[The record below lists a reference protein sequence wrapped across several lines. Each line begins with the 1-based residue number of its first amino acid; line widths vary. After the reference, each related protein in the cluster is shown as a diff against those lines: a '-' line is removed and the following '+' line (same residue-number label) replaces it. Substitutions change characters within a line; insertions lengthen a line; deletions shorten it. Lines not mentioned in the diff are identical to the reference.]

1 MSADT
6 SSGSTE
12 DHGSAQAGAEPAT
25 GWADRLRQVGP
36 GIMAAATGVGAGDL
50 VATMIAGARYGY
62 ALFWAVVLGTVF
74 KLALGE
80 AVGRWHLASERTML
94 SGWRTLGSWATGY
107 FGAYIVVWGF
117 VYGATA
123 MSASALPLNA
133 LFPVLPVSGWA
144 IVCGLL
150 GLGLVW
156 FGRYAVL
163 EKLMTVLVGV
173 MFVTVVGTA
182 ILVGPNL
189 LELGKGLVP
198 TLPDGSVAYVLGLM
212 GGVGGTIT
220 MAAYGYWTFAKGWR
234 GPKWLPIMRTDNAVG
249 YVTTGIFV
257 VAMLVVGAEI
267 LLGQDLTDSD
277 KGLLNL
283 SDVLAA
289 DYGQWARI
297 PFLVGFFAV
306 AFSSVIGVWN
316 GVSLLFADWWR
327 TWRLPKEAPAETA
340 ETYDHKA
347 GMHST
352 PYRLYLL
359 WLTFPPMILL
369 LFGKPFQ
376 LTLVYGVLG
385 ALFMPFLAGTLLV
398 LLNSRSMM
406 PPEHRSRW
414 VSNVLLGLCLVL
426 FVGVAVNELVGA
438 VM

>member
-1 MSADT
+1 
-6 SSGSTE
+6 
-12 DHGSAQAGAEPAT
+12 
-25 GWADRLRQVGP
+25 
-36 GIMAAATGVGAGDL
+36 MAAATGVGAGDL
-50 VATMIAGARYGY
+50 VATLVAGSRYGY
-62 ALFWAVVLGTVF
+62 ALFWAVILGTVF

-80 AVGRWHLASERTML
+80 AVGRWHLASNRTML
-94 SGWRTLGSWATGY
+94 AGWRTLGRWAVTY
-107 FGAYIVVWGF
+107 FGIYAVVWGF

-144 IVCGLL
+144 VICGLA
-150 GLGLVW
+150 GLVLVW

-189 LELGKGLVP
+189 VELGAGLVP
-198 TLPDGSVAYVLGLM
+198 RLPEGSVAYALGLM

-234 GPKWLPIMRTDNAVG
+234 APGWIPFMRTDNAVG
-249 YVTTGIFV
+249 YLTTGIFV

-267 LLGQDLTDSD
+267 LLGHDLTEGD
-277 KGLLNL
+277 KGLLTL
-283 SDVLAA
+283 GDRLAA

-306 AFSSVIGVWN
+306 AFSSIIGVWN

-327 TWRLPKEAPAETA
+327 TWRLPKDAPPETSDD
-340 ETYDHKA
+340 YDHKA

-352 PYRLYLL
+352 PYRVYLL
-359 WLTFPPMILL
+359 WVTFPPMLL
-369 LFGKPFQ
+369 LLLGKPFQ
-376 LTLVYGVLG
+376 LTIVYGVLG
-385 ALFMPFLAGTLLV
+385 AFFMPFLAGTLLV
-398 LLNSRSMM
+398 LLNSKTLM
-406 PPEHRSRW
+406 PAAHRSRW
-414 VSNVLLGLCLVL
+414 LSNALLGLCLLL
-426 FVGVAVNELVGA
+426 FVGVAVNEIIQLFE
-438 VM
+438 

>member
-1 MSADT
+1 MTSDAD
-6 SSGSTE
+6 SP
-12 DHGSAQAGAEPAT
+12 DVAEPKPTWGA
-25 GWADRLRQVGP
+25 RFKQVGP

-50 VATMIAGARYGY
+50 VATLVAGSRYGY
-62 ALFWAVVLGTVF
+62 ALFWAVILGTVF

-80 AVGRWHLASERTML
+80 AVGRWHLASNRTML
-94 SGWRTLGSWATGY
+94 AGWRTLGRWAVTY
-107 FGAYIVVWGF
+107 FGIYAVVWGF

-144 IVCGLL
+144 VICGLA
-150 GLGLVW
+150 GLMLVW
-156 FGRYAVL
+156 FGRYSVL

-189 LELGKGLVP
+189 VELGAGLVP
-198 TLPDGSVAYVLGLM
+198 RLPEGSVAYALGLM

-234 GPKWLPIMRTDNAVG
+234 APRWIPFMRTDNAVG

-267 LLGQDLTDSD
+267 LLGHDLTEGD
-277 KGLLNL
+277 KGLLTL
-283 SDVLAA
+283 GETLAA

-306 AFSSVIGVWN
+306 AFSSIIGVWN

-327 TWRLPKEAPAETA
+327 TWRLPKDAPPETS
-340 ETYDHKA
+340 EDYDHKA

-352 PYRLYLL
+352 PYRVYLL
-359 WLTFPPMILL
+359 WVTFPPMLL
-369 LFGKPFQ
+369 LLLGKPFQ
-376 LTLVYGVLG
+376 LTIVYGVLG
-385 ALFMPFLAGTLLV
+385 AFFMPFLAGTLLV
-398 LLNSRSMM
+398 LLNSKTMM
-406 PPEHRSRW
+406 PAAHRSRW
-414 VSNVLLGLCLVL
+414 LSNTLLGICLLL
-426 FVGVAVNELVGA
+426 FVGVAVNEIVELFE
-438 VM
+438 

>member
-1 MSADT
+1 MTSDAD
-6 SSGSTE
+6 SSGVGEPRPTW
-12 DHGSAQAGAEPAT
+12 GA
-25 GWADRLRQVGP
+25 RFKQVGP

-50 VATMIAGARYGY
+50 VATLVAGSRYGY
-62 ALFWAVVLGTVF
+62 ALFWAVILGTVF

-80 AVGRWHLASERTML
+80 AVGRWHLASHRTML
-94 SGWRTLGSWATGY
+94 AGWRTLGRWAVTY
-107 FGAYIVVWGF
+107 FGIYAVVWGF

-144 IVCGLL
+144 VLCGLA
-150 GLGLVW
+150 GLVLVW

-189 LELGKGLVP
+189 VELGAGLVP
-198 TLPDGSVAYVLGLM
+198 RLPEGSVAYALGLM

-234 GPKWLPIMRTDNAVG
+234 APRWIPFMRTDNAVG
-249 YVTTGIFV
+249 YLTTGIFV

-267 LLGQDLTDSD
+267 LLGHDLTEGD
-277 KGLLNL
+277 KGLLTL
-283 SDVLAA
+283 GETLAA

-306 AFSSVIGVWN
+306 AFSSIIGVWN

-327 TWRLPKEAPAETA
+327 TWRLPKDAPPETS
-340 ETYDHKA
+340 EDYDHKA

-352 PYRLYLL
+352 PYRVYLL
-359 WLTFPPMILL
+359 WVTFPPMLL
-369 LFGKPFQ
+369 LLLGKPFQ
-376 LTLVYGVLG
+376 LTVVYGVLG
-385 ALFMPFLAGTLLV
+385 AFFMPFLAGTLLV
-398 LLNSRSMM
+398 LLNSKTMM
-406 PPEHRSRW
+406 PAAHRSRW
-414 VSNVLLGLCLVL
+414 LSNGLLGLCLLL
-426 FVGVAVNELVGA
+426 FVGVAVNEIIDLFE
-438 VM
+438 

>member
-6 SSGSTE
+6 SSDPGSEST
-12 DHGSAQAGAEPAT
+12 AAGPPEVEPAT
-25 GWADRLRQVGP
+25 GWARFKQVGP
-36 GIMAAATGVGAGDL
+36 GVMAAATGVGAGDL
-50 VATMIAGARYGY
+50 VATMVAGARYGY
-62 ALFWAVVLGTVF
+62 ALFWAILVGTIF

-80 AVGRWHLASERTML
+80 AVGRWHLGGERTML
-94 SGWRTLGSWATGY
+94 SGWRSLGRWATTY
-107 FGAYIVVWGF
+107 FGVYIVIWGF

-133 LFPVLPVSGWA
+133 LFPVLPVGGWA
-144 IVCGLL
+144 VVCGLL
-150 GLGLVW
+150 GIALVW

-163 EKLMTVLVGV
+163 EKIMTVLVGV

-189 LELGKGLVP
+189 PELGKGLVP

-234 GPKWLPIMRTDNAVG
+234 TPKWLPIMRMDNAVG

-267 LLGQDLTDSD
+267 LLGQDLTESD

-283 SDVLAA
+283 GDVLAA

-327 TWRLPKEAPAETA
+327 TWRLPKDTPVETA
-340 ETYDHKA
+340 AAYDHKA
-347 GMHST
+347 GMHSA
-352 PYRLYLL
+352 PYRIYLL
-359 WLTFPPMILL
+359 WLTFPPMLL
-369 LFGKPFQ
+369 LIFSKPFQ

-406 PPEHRSRW
+406 PAAHRSRW
-414 VSNVLLGLCLVL
+414 LSNTLLTLCLLL
-426 FVGVAVNELVGA
+426 FVGVAVNELVGLL
-438 VM
+438 